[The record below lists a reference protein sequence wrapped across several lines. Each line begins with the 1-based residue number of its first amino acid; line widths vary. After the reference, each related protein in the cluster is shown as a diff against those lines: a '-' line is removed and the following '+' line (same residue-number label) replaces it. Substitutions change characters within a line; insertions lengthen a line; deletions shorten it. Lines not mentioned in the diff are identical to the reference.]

1 MGQYNQAVIT
11 SAGQGLLAGV
21 IASGKSLAF
30 TNAKTS
36 TRIYSSGLEAL
47 TSIAD
52 VMQTDA
58 VSSATVMSNSQV
70 KISTRFTNEDITA
83 AYDINTIGIFAKAD
97 GDASDTLF
105 AVITAVAPDSMPKY
119 TSSNPVAYIYDVTI
133 GMSNAQNITL
143 VVSPTGTPSYGDLA
157 AAQTAAENASAANL
171 APAYDSTATYTKD
184 DFCVNGG
191 KLYQCNADISTAEAF
206 NPAHWTEVKVT
217 EVMGGGGGVTPEIM
231 AQIENAQ
238 WKTESSEQLF
248 SETVTTVASEFG
260 NTASLSYAE
269 PITADPLKVTFDGV
283 EYTCPKVA
291 GKKITYGAENGDF
304 SEFPFTIITSEA
316 SENSIKTQTEGTFTV
331 SASVDTV
338 TTTDTFKKAVNDIA
352 GWKTTGEVALF
363 DENVTTV
370 AGNDGNSAT
379 LTYAESI
386 TADTLKV
393 TFDGVE
399 YTCPKIPLGVG
410 TAYGGVGQ
418 EGPDFTDFPFAILSG
433 PTGNRIYTQTAGEH
447 TISITAET
455 VTTTETFKNEVNK
468 LNNVVQ
474 LISNVTTVL
483 EITNAMQEGKLL
495 YFYESVTDPTR
506 PKLHIITREST
517 ATDMYDFIPED
528 TGIIA
533 VKADGLFRVLES
545 IG

>member
-105 AVITAVAPDSMPKY
+105 AVITAVTPDSMPKY

-171 APAYDSTATYTKD
+171 APAYDSTATYAKD

-206 NPAHWTEVKVT
+206 NPDHWTEVKVT
-217 EVMGGGGGVTPEIM
+217 EVMGGGGGVTPEIE
-231 AQIENAQ
+231 AEIQNAQ
-238 WKTESSEQLF
+238 WKTETSTQLF
-248 SETVTTVASEFG
+248 NETVTTVAGVHG
-260 NTASLSYAE
+260 NEATLSY
-269 PITADPLKVTFDGV
+269 
-283 EYTCPKVA
+283 
-291 GKKITYGAENGDF
+291 
-304 SEFPFTIITSEA
+304 SE
-316 SENSIKTQTEGTFTV
+316 
-331 SASVDTV
+331 
-338 TTTDTFKKAVNDIA
+338 
-352 GWKTTGEVALF
+352 L
-363 DENVTTV
+363 
-370 AGNDGNSAT
+370 
-379 LTYAESI
+379 I

-393 TFDGVE
+393 TFNGVE
-399 YTCPKIPLGVG
+399 YTCPQIMGSG
-410 TAYGGVGQ
+410 GIAGYGGFT
-418 EGPDFTDFPFAILSG
+418 ETGPDFTVFPFLII
-433 PTGNRIYTQTAGEH
+433 TGVAGGNMVYTETAGTYSVSAGAENTTYTDAFKKGVAENSTFYVDFENGDNGLVCNKTIPEIATAYEGGANVLGRYDGMIYLYNAEYVFSH
-447 TISITAET
+447 TDIDRGNNEVVIREIVLFDNPNNVTIIEQFEARVSATISGYHP
-455 VTTTETFKNEVNK
+455 V
-468 LNNVVQ
+468 
-474 LISNVTTVL
+474 
-483 EITNAMQEGKLL
+483 
-495 YFYESVTDPTR
+495 R
-506 PKLHIITREST
+506 
-517 ATDMYDFIPED
+517 
-528 TGIIA
+528 
-533 VKADGLFRVLES
+533 
-545 IG
+545 